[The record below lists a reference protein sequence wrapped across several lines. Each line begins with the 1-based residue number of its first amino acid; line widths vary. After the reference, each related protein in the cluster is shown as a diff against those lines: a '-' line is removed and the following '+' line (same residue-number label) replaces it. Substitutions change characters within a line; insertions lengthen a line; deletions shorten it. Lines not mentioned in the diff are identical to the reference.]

1 MMVAL
6 TRIAASGILVFAT
19 FQSRAEGA
27 CDSGMPQTTT
37 PVTAA
42 LCGVANAPTASSTL
56 LHGVVVE
63 QHGQILAERY
73 FAGKDKV
80 VGDLWAHDVHFDAD
94 TLHDM
99 RSISKSVVGLLVGIA
114 LREGRLGSIDAPV
127 LGFLPDLS
135 DVSTDA
141 KRRITL
147 RHLLTM
153 SAGLDWDEDGSVSLF
168 SNETRMELSGD
179 MVRYVLER
187 PVAEPPGRSY
197 VYNSGCVILLAA
209 VLERVTGMPLE
220 QYARQALFAPLGITH
235 LEWRTGRRN
244 QVLAHAG
251 LRLRPRDLA
260 KLGQLVLNEG
270 RWNGAQIVSE
280 SYLRESMQGYL
291 AAESD
296 WRYGYLW
303 RTGSLM
309 IDGKS
314 WSWVAAMG
322 NGGQRLFVVPALDL
336 SIVITAG
343 RYNQPSPA
351 NGAPS
356 FDLFRQLVEQVA
368 RPESG

>member
-1 MMVAL
+1 
-6 TRIAASGILVFAT
+6 
-19 FQSRAEGA
+19 
-27 CDSGMPQTTT
+27 
-37 PVTAA
+37 
-42 LCGVANAPTASSTL
+42 
-56 LHGVVVE
+56 
-63 QHGQILAERY
+63 
-73 FAGKDKV
+73 
-80 VGDLWAHDVHFDAD
+80 
-94 TLHDM
+94 
-99 RSISKSVVGLLVGIA
+99 
-114 LREGRLGSIDAPV
+114 
-127 LGFLPDLS
+127 
-135 DVSTDA
+135 
-141 KRRITL
+141 
-147 RHLLTM
+147 
-153 SAGLDWDEDGSVSLF
+153 
-168 SNETRMELSGD
+168 
-179 MVRYVLER
+179 
-187 PVAEPPGRSY
+187 
-197 VYNSGCVILLAA
+197 
-209 VLERVTGMPLE
+209 
-220 QYARQALFAPLGITH
+220 
-235 LEWRTGRRN
+235 
-244 QVLAHAG
+244 VLAHAG

-368 RPESG
+368 RLESG